1 MFDAGSAV
9 QRERM
14 NAILRLV
21 LERTRVTRAGLAEGL
36 RLSPSSIIKYSKTL
50 IDRGLLRESDQEE
63 STGGRRSVL
72 LELNPQAGLMVTVA
86 LNASSFN
93 GALLD
98 LAGTTLGEETAPC
111 RQGTSRE
118 ELLAALAGLIERL
131 LARAAPFHRRILG
144 IGIGLGG
151 YIDPFR
157 GISHEYLYARDWYD
171 VPLRQIVEE
180 RFLLPCFLVND
191 ANSCALAEKYF
202 GMGVGI
208 SHFLCVMIGE
218 GIGMG
223 IVANGELYTGASS
236 YAGEFGHV
244 HAVDDGALCFCGH
257 TGCLETVCSQ
267 QAILSACCAG
277 LRQGVNSQI
286 LKHCGGDSEHIT
298 IDHVIAAANDGDRF
312 ARNIMSQAGDAIGV
326 KLSDVADLFNPE
338 LIILRGPVIDGNQFL
353 YERIRGI
360 VTDQSLRP
368 TSRAL
373 RIAYSPER
381 KDIRFAGIGSAILMD
396 YFSRSDGAA

>member
-1 MFDAGSAV
+1 MFDAGSVV
-9 QRERM
+9 QRQRM

-21 LERTRVTRAGLAEGL
+21 LERTRVTRAGLADGL

-50 IDRGLLRESDQEE
+50 IERGLLRESDQEAP
-63 STGGRRSVL
+63 TGGRRSVL
-72 LELNPQAGLMVTVA
+72 LELNPEAGLMVTVA
-86 LNASSFN
+86 LTASSLT

-98 LAGTTLGEETAPC
+98 VAGTTLGQASAPC
-111 RQGTSRE
+111 RQGVPRE
-118 ELLAALAGLIERL
+118 ELLAALAGLIQDL
-131 LARAAPFHRRILG
+131 LAQAAPFRRRILG

-151 YIDPFR
+151 YIDPHH

-244 HAVDDGALCFCGH
+244 HAVDNGALCFCGH

-286 LKHCGGDSEHIT
+286 LKHCGGDADHVT
-298 IDHVIAAANDGDRF
+298 IEHVIAAAGDGDRF
-312 ARNIMSQAGDAIGV
+312 ARNIMAQAGDSIGM

-353 YERIRGI
+353 FERIRGI
-360 VTDQSLRP
+360 VTNQSLRP
-368 TSRAL
+368 TSHAL
-373 RIAYSPER
+373 RVAYSPDR
-381 KDIRFAGIGSAILMD
+381 RDIRFAGIGGAILMD

>member
-1 MFDAGSAV
+1 MFDAESTV
-9 QRERM
+9 QRARM

-21 LERTRVTRAGLAEGL
+21 LERSRMTRAGLAEGL

-63 STGGRRSVL
+63 STGGRKSVL
-72 LELNPQAGLMVTVA
+72 LELNPEAGLMVTVA
-86 LNASSFN
+86 LNASSLS

-98 LAGTTLGEETAPC
+98 VAGATLGEETAPS
-111 RQGTSRE
+111 RQGIPRE
-118 ELLAALAGLIERL
+118 ELLATLGGLIERL

-157 GISHEYLYARDWYD
+157 GVSHEYLYARDWYD

-191 ANSCALAEKYF
+191 ANSAALAEKYF
-202 GMGVGI
+202 GMGVGV
-208 SHFLCVMIGE
+208 SHFLCVMLGE

-223 IVANGELYTGASS
+223 IVANGELYTGADS

-244 HAVDDGALCFCGH
+244 HATDNGVLCYCGH
-257 TGCLETVCSQ
+257 TGCLETLCSQ
-267 QAILSACCAG
+267 QAILSASCAG

-286 LKHCGGDSEHIT
+286 LKHCGGDAEHIT

-312 ARNIMSQAGDAIGV
+312 ARNIMSQAGDAVGM

-338 LIILRGPVIDGNQFL
+338 LIILRGSVIDGNQFL

-368 TSRAL
+368 TSHAL
-373 RIAYSPER
+373 RISYSPER
-381 KDIRFAGIGSAILMD
+381 KDIRFVGIGAAILMD
-396 YFSRSDGAA
+396 YFSRSDGVA